1 MNKSGLVVFGLLI
14 SVVLSCDD
22 DSMSGSN
29 EFTVIV
35 ESTSDMACYLP
46 IIHFTNKF
54 ENVRSK
60 TSYETL
66 VYNAYH
72 LDNSLNV
79 VGAQLIIEFEDV
91 APEDFRA
98 CNTLYIGYPGIAI
111 INARRAN

>member
-1 MNKSGLVVFGLLI
+1 MNRSRLTVAGLLI
-14 SVVLSCDD
+14 GVVLSCDD
-22 DSMSGSN
+22 DSMSGRN

-35 ESTSDMACYLP
+35 ESTSDMACSLP
-46 IIHFTNKF
+46 IIRFTNKF
-54 ENVRSK
+54 EKVRSK

-98 CNTLYIGYPGIAI
+98 CNMLYIGYPGVAI
-111 INARRAN
+111 TSARRAN

>member
-1 MNKSGLVVFGLLI
+1 MNRSGLVVAGLLI
-14 SVVLSCDD
+14 GVVLSCDD

-35 ESTSDMACYLP
+35 ESTSDMACFLP
-46 IIHFTNKF
+46 IIRFTNKF
-54 ENVRSK
+54 EKVREK
-60 TSYETL
+60 TSLETL
-66 VYNAYH
+66 VYNAYQ

-98 CNTLYIGYPGIAI
+98 CNTLYIGYPGITI